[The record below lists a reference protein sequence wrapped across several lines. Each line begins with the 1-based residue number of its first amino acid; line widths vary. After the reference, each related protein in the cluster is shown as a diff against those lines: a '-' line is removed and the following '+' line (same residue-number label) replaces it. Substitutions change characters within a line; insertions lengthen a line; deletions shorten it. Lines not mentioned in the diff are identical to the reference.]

1 MYIKWVK
8 RIKNEL
14 LTWPKNGNCTKKLA
28 EIELFTKD
36 FLDIFLPRDW
46 ESLNKQNLFRKARWY
61 SLGKE
66 QQFIMWTLLTLINV
80 VIIKRFHSRGHKLC
94 NFIGT
99 NKESFY
105 IKLRPLGQP
114 KRVICLATLWQNELN
129 GDVARFT
136 THVAACLATNQ
147 VVASCGNTVF
157 WLDKIT
163 RETRDVRDL
172 RHLLQT

>member
-1 MYIKWVK
+1 MHHAFLYVSEHSLKLPCDKWQGGHMYIKWIK

-14 LTWPKNGNCTKKLA
+14 LTCSKNVNCTKKLA

-46 ESLNKQNLFRKARWY
+46 ESLNKQNLFRKAQWY

-114 KRVICLATLWQNELN
+114 KRVICLATLGPFIRGKIRRVLH
-129 GDVARFT
+129 R
-136 THVAACLATNQ
+136 THL
-147 VVASCGNTVF
+147 
-157 WLDKIT
+157 K
-163 RETRDVRDL
+163 
-172 RHLLQT
+172 

>member
-1 MYIKWVK
+1 MYGYCWEKIDVRHYWDYSLNLPSDKWQRGHMCLKWIK

-14 LTWPKNGNCTKKLA
+14 LTWSKNGNCTKKLA

-46 ESLNKQNLFRKARWY
+46 ESLNKQNLFRKAQWY

-105 IKLRPLGQP
+105 IKLRPTKTCNLFSNI
-114 KRVICLATLWQNELN
+114 RAIY
-129 GDVARFT
+129 
-136 THVAACLATNQ
+136 
-147 VVASCGNTVF
+147 
-157 WLDKIT
+157 T
-163 RETRDVRDL
+163 RTRL
-172 RHLLQT
+172 K